1 MRGWE
6 MPAADAT
13 YRALKNYV
21 ATAGGTRLRL
31 HAPLRDRLVE
41 MVVEEWPDEFCPVDR
56 IGEVVTARIRLRLRE
71 RYGSVVA
78 MFIIST
84 LVNAIVKLVI
94 DWWLKR
100 ESHRVLMYGWSR
112 QAG

>member
-1 MRGWE
+1 
-6 MPAADAT
+6 MPASGT
-13 YRALKNYV
+13 PYRALKSYV
-21 ATAGGTRLRL
+21 AAAGGTRLRL

-56 IGEVVTARIRLRLRE
+56 IGEVVTARIRIRLQE

-78 MFIIST
+78 MFLISV
-84 LVNAIVKLVI
+84 LVNAIVRLAI
-94 DWWLKR
+94 EWWLKR
-100 ESHRVLMYGWSR
+100 DSHRVLMYGWSK